1 MSLNNIIYSQSVG
14 NNNTI
19 SQALSQEIPI
29 QINSLQ
35 TDIML
40 FLVPT
45 YNIQGATYEF
55 YNQDVNGISTNL
67 NNQKTFNIIFTS
79 NTQSLSGNLQ
89 VYHEIYRLPIE
100 DWSDFLKN
108 PSDISKKSAVSDR
121 ISNPFYTYKIVAQ
134 NIFNILNAQN
144 SYSVQL
150 PQKVKKT
157 GSYIEDL
164 LIDKA
169 QYFIDLLYEFEIN
182 NNLNWGDI
190 QINDN
195 NTIQTIIPYYTA
207 QTSTLLTSGRLHLI
221 TGGTF
226 SGNQINGAFFTYF
239 VVPQKPN
246 LYVSE
251 GRSLPSVI
259 GPLRTF
265 TPIWNFNNVGD
276 GDRYKLQVTYD
287 VDNLD
292 FDKLREFVEFD
303 IAYQPGDTEF
313 IRTFSVPLTPKKD
326 FLYRIGNVK
335 EIENI
340 FGIRQYVEN
349 YCDYLTARTA
359 SDNTFILSGHTYK
372 NYINNGVY
380 DPISS
385 GYTGYTYM
393 SGVEISIY
401 IQVNKSTI
409 YLGADSK
416 DNDLIFQNTTQPLG
430 GSIGFLSTIE
440 SDANGYYNFGS
451 LQAGIYTLRV
461 VPPTYMLPGLYPTQ
475 SLTVNLTRDTN
486 FDIILSILWG
496 NQFYDFT
503 LNETFL

>member
-1 MSLNNIIYSQSVG
+1 M
-14 NNNTI
+14 
-19 SQALSQEIPI
+19 
-29 QINSLQ
+29 
-35 TDIML
+35 
-40 FLVPT
+40 
-45 YNIQGATYEF
+45 
-55 YNQDVNGISTNL
+55 
-67 NNQKTFNIIFTS
+67 
-79 NTQSLSGNLQ
+79 
-89 VYHEIYRLPIE
+89 
-100 DWSDFLKN
+100 
-108 PSDISKKSAVSDR
+108 
-121 ISNPFYTYKIVAQ
+121 
-134 NIFNILNAQN
+134 
-144 SYSVQL
+144 
-150 PQKVKKT
+150 
-157 GSYIEDL
+157 
-164 LIDKA
+164 
-169 QYFIDLLYEFEIN
+169 
-182 NNLNWGDI
+182 
-190 QINDN
+190 
-195 NTIQTIIPYYTA
+195 
-207 QTSTLLTSGRLHLI
+207 
-221 TGGTF
+221 
-226 SGNQINGAFFTYF
+226 
-239 VVPQKPN
+239 
-246 LYVSE
+246 
-251 GRSLPSVI
+251 
-259 GPLRTF
+259 
-265 TPIWNFNNVGD
+265 
-276 GDRYKLQVTYD
+276 
-287 VDNLD
+287 
-292 FDKLREFVEFD
+292 
-303 IAYQPGDTEF
+303 
-313 IRTFSVPLTPKKD
+313 PLTPKKD

-401 IQVNKSTI
+401 IQVNRSKI

-461 VPPTYMLPGLYPTQ
+461 VPPTYMLPDLYPTQ